1 MWLLRCTIGENW
13 QPSSLNVISVLKT
26 MKRIESPLQASIRL
40 DAFNSPITLT
50 GNSALQVQSPLWL
63 RVTYTC
69 LTKPLTPL
77 ASFFP
82 VFKSF
87 PGYDHFIKNSIGA
100 TASAYFRS
108 LHKIKTINLTRID

>member
-1 MWLLRCTIGENW
+1 MWVLRCTIGENW
-13 QPSSLNVISVLKT
+13 QTLPLNVISVLKT
-26 MKRIESPLQASIRL
+26 MKRIETPLQASIRL
-40 DAFNSPITLT
+40 DAINSPITLA

-77 ASFFP
+77 DSFLP

-87 PGYDHFIKNSIGA
+87 PGYDHINKNSSGA
-100 TASAYFRS
+100 TTSAYFKS
-108 LHKIKTINLTRID
+108 LNKRKTID